1 MQENMT
7 KKEWLIHML
16 NGGKGTSDRTEEE
29 VYITFDSKQFRDS
42 TGQDVNIDSHTSDFG
57 IYEEPEFTYPM
68 WFKSTTSELLVKFTS
83 RTTCE
88 IIIGTDFWD
97 VGEITKMLKPHTNT
111 KFWTQVP
118 EPKKMIKVAKYRFL
132 YNGYYEDSARFYKDE
147 IAFVADYCFNK
158 MTNITRLQETEIEVE
173 DY

>member
-16 NGGKGTSDRTEEE
+16 NGVKGTSDRTEEE
-29 VYITFDSKQFRDS
+29 VYITFDSKQFRYS

-83 RTTCE
+83 LTTCE
-88 IIIGTDFWD
+88 ISIGTDFWD

-118 EPKKMIKVAKYRFL
+118 EPKKRIKVAKYRFL
-132 YNGYYEDSARFYKDE
+132 YQNHWEDSTRYYKSIEHFLLD
-147 IAFVADYCFNK
+147 VTGT
-158 MTNITRLQETEIEVE
+158 TNITRLQETEIEVE